1 MNLPIPGPQNSSP
14 WLPGTTTAPHPSLLS
29 ALEMEIPVHRI
40 AQRINDMLGA
50 TRETPFGKIESDW
63 ATVEAGLRL
72 YLEFTKHSS
81 FPSISLPPL
90 PAPTRGEAAAVSPTG
105 LQLKPNSRK
114 QLLTRRLEDAD
125 TLKNFMTCT
134 RSMAVADE
142 ASLWE
147 KEGAEFSAPRW
158 QRRPASPDPVASSG
172 PDPVH
177 RSAPWLS
184 MLSALTIGGLVLGV
198 AFLSPK
204 AESAQKD
211 HQALR
216 RIAEN
221 SEILPSEIHP
231 SAAKDNSSA
240 PSEPPPAGWASRK
253 DYDEWTPKFE
263 VSLLPE

>member
-1 MNLPIPGPQNSSP
+1 MKLPIPGPQNSSL
-14 WLPGTTTAPHPSLLS
+14 WLSGITTGPHPSLPGT
-29 ALEMEIPVHRI
+29 LEMEIPMHRI
-40 AQRINDMLGA
+40 ARRINDMIEA
-50 TRETPFGKIESDW
+50 TRETSFGQIESDW
-63 ATVEAGLRL
+63 ITVEAGLRL
-72 YLEFTKHSS
+72 YLEFTKHTS
-81 FPSISLPPL
+81 FPGISLPPL
-90 PAPTRGEAAAVSPTG
+90 PAQTRGEAAAVSPTG

-147 KEGAEFSAPRW
+147 KDGAEFSMPRW
-158 QRRPASPDPVASSG
+158 QRRPASPDPEASSE
-172 PDPVH
+172 PAPVN

-184 MLSALTIGGLVLGV
+184 MLSALTIAGFVLGV

-211 HQALR
+211 HHSLR
-216 RIAEN
+216 QMAET
-221 SEILPSEIHP
+221 SEVLPAEIHP
-231 SAAKDNSSA
+231 PAVKDNSSV
-240 PSEPPPAGWASRK
+240 PSGPPPAGWPSRK
-253 DYDEWTPKFE
+253 DYDEWSPKFE

>member
-14 WLPGTTTAPHPSLLS
+14 WLPGTPTAPHPSLLS
-29 ALEMEIPVHRI
+29 TLEMEIPVHRI

-72 YLEFTKHSS
+72 YLEFTKLAP
-81 FPSISLPPL
+81 FPGLSLPPL
-90 PAPTRGEAAAVSPTG
+90 PAHTSVGVAGVSPTG

-114 QLLTRRLEDAD
+114 QLLTRRLEDSD

-134 RSMAVADE
+134 RSMAAVDE
-142 ASLWE
+142 ASIWE
-147 KEGAEFSAPRW
+147 KEGSEFSIHGW
-158 QRRPASPDPVASSG
+158 QRRPVTPDPVAPSG

-204 AESAQKD
+204 AD
-211 HQALR
+211 
-216 RIAEN
+216 
-221 SEILPSEIHP
+221 
-231 SAAKDNSSA
+231 SA
-240 PSEPPPAGWASRK
+240 PGDHHAPLQFARTSEVLSPQMTAPAASGNASVSSEPTPAGWASRK
-253 DYDEWTPKFE
+253 QYDEWTPKFE